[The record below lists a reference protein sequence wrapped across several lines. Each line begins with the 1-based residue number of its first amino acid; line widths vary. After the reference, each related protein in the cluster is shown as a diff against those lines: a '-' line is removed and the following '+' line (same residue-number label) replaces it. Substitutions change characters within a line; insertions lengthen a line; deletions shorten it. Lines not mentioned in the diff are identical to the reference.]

1 MADTETMLEVT
12 NLTVSYGAIRAL
24 KGISFIVEQGEII
37 SLIGSNGAGKTT
49 MFNIITAS
57 YMPTTGEVIFDG
69 VNLKGIKPH
78 KIVNLGISR
87 TFQNI
92 RLFSSMSVLENVL
105 IGLNSATKYS
115 FVEAILHFGRFHKS
129 EKTAKAKAMEIL
141 SELGIEKFANEKAT
155 SLAYGIQRKVEIA
168 RALATNPKLLLLD
181 EPAAGMN
188 PRESDDLANLIF
200 DLRKRKNLTVLLIEH
215 DMKFVNRLCDRVL
228 VLDYGKVI
236 FEGKPSD
243 AARNKDVIS
252 AYLGDV
258 DDIG

>member
-1 MADTETMLEVT
+1 MILELKNISKKFGGVQAISDT
-12 NLTVSYGAIRAL
+12 SF
-24 KGISFIVEQGEII
+24 GIEKGEIFG
-37 SLIGSNGAGKTT
+37 LIGPNGAGKTT

-115 FVEAILHFGRFHKS
+115 FVEAILHFGRFRKS
-129 EKTAKAKAMEIL
+129 EKIAKAKAMEIL

-200 DLRKRKNLTVLLIEH
+200 DLRKR
-215 DMKFVNRLCDRVL
+215 
-228 VLDYGKVI
+228 
-236 FEGKPSD
+236 
-243 AARNKDVIS
+243 
-252 AYLGDV
+252 
-258 DDIG
+258 

>member
-1 MADTETMLEVT
+1 MILELKNISKKFGGVQAISDT
-12 NLTVSYGAIRAL
+12 SF
-24 KGISFIVEQGEII
+24 GIEKGEIFG
-37 SLIGSNGAGKTT
+37 LIGPNGAGKTT

-129 EKTAKAKAMEIL
+129 EKIAKAKAMEIL

-188 PRESDDLANLIF
+188 PRESDDLANFIF
-200 DLRKRKNLTVLLIEH
+200 DLRKRKNLKFLIIEH

>member
-1 MADTETMLEVT
+1 MILELKNISKKFGGVQAISDT
-12 NLTVSYGAIRAL
+12 SF
-24 KGISFIVEQGEII
+24 GIQKGEIFG
-37 SLIGSNGAGKTT
+37 LIGPNGAGKTT

-78 KIVNLGISR
+78 KIVHLGISR

-129 EKTAKAKAMEIL
+129 EKIAKAKAMEIL
-141 SELGIEKFANEKAT
+141 SELGIEKYANEKAT

-188 PRESDDLANLIF
+188 PKESDDLANLIF
-200 DLRKRKNLTVLLIEH
+200 DLRKRKNLSVLLIEH

-243 AARNKDVIS
+243 AARNKDVIM